1 MPSHSM
7 PGSIPP
13 SAPAIAAAIALIY
26 SPGAVARSMAR
37 HGPFAALPA
46 ARPVRTP
53 RRVLGH
59 LYCVCCASC
68 CLPIARCCVPQIV
81 ETCIEWPSFEPK
93 KLGRASGRDAACSRR
108 SPLSSLTSSTRAS
121 PGLCPSPDAI
131 PGWQCSRR
139 AAPRL
144 RHDRDQHGLATRAC
158 DGAKRLT
165 DRERP
170 PRARHRGG
178 RDARPRTRARPAAA
192 PGRARGCGVCV
203 WRILLRWVLAICVV
217 LSTPLVQR

>member
-53 RRVLGH
+53 RRVLDH